1 MYVLQARR
9 DKITSLFCAL
19 FGLDNV
25 KASEEARRVIQ
36 AMAKALCSNPVERP
50 PASDLLRI
58 LLPAPEPQQ
67 TPQVLS
73 LPDMREGLV
82 ARDES
87 YAEIKAALLGSSAAG
102 LVGVTSSIK
111 APVAKVW
118 GMGGVGKTTLAR
130 QVSTA
135 QPLSKD

>member
-1 MYVLQARR
+1 MA
-9 DKITSLFCAL
+9 CAS
-19 FGLDNV
+19 FGLATV
-25 KASEEARRVIQ
+25 EASHEAQRVIQ
-36 AMAKALCSNPVERP
+36 AVARALCSNPVERP
-50 PASDLLRI
+50 PASDLLHI
-58 LLPAPEPQQ
+58 LLPPPEPQP

-73 LPDMREGLV
+73 LPEMRDGLV
-82 ARDES
+82 ARDEY
-87 YAEIKAALLGSSAAG
+87 YAKIKSAILGSSASG

-111 APVAKVW
+111 APMAKVW

>member
-1 MYVLQARR
+1 MYVLQERIVE
-9 DKITSLFCAL
+9 ITSFFRKS
-19 FGLDNV
+19 FGFANV
-25 KASEEARRVIQ
+25 EAIEEARRVIQ

-58 LLPAPEPQQ
+58 LLPPP
-67 TPQVLS
+67 VLS

-87 YAEIKAALLGSSAAG
+87 YAEIKAALLGRSAAG

-111 APVAKVW
+111 APMAKVW

-135 QPLSKD
+135 QPLSRV

>member
-9 DKITSLFCAL
+9 DKITSFFCAL

-58 LLPAPEPQQ
+58 LLPPP
-67 TPQVLS
+67 VLS

-111 APVAKVW
+111 APMAKVW

-135 QPLSKD
+135 QALLKV